1 MELRLALLICVLF
14 STPYVTVNERIASST
29 WTPSGDEIATQT
41 SQTSN
46 SRNGSLPESWDAVTP
61 DAQQLGRE
69 HTTSKS
75 TIQGDT
81 TPQLTTFSEEATKQ
95 ETFAST
101 SEGTADNVF
110 FSTSITPKNENN
122 TDFVQT
128 TVPIIP
134 GDSVWLVA
142 LDRSQLVLSVV
153 GFLANTVTFI
163 TLTRNGDMF
172 QYAIC
177 LLLKHQ
183 AVLDSLVCAMGTALL
198 LETPMWTTG
207 NDIVD
212 VVVCHVWHGQALF
225 WGTILLSV
233 WTLASIAIE
242 RYVAVCHPFH
252 HAQAQGQLAYRCIAA
267 MHVANLVLMCPSFLD
282 VHFENGVCLSEYLIQ
297 GETGEK
303 MFYAYSLVWFFAVYL
318 LPVTAYVYLYGSVII
333 ALYRRSKSA
342 DSSRSKV
349 TDSAQAIVTKTAIT
363 LTVIFMFAIGFDAW
377 AYVLGYTGVVE
388 YEFGSAKQKVG
399 VFFSVFNSII
409 NPFVYLAL
417 MSPFRVSLRKTFSCC
432 LKDNVLTGSHIEVS
446 ETSFEVS
453 SSKI

>member
-14 STPYVTVNERIASST
+14 STPCVTVNERIASPT
-29 WTPSGDEIATQT
+29 WTPSGEETTTQT
-41 SQTSN
+41 SHTSN
-46 SRNGSLPESWDAVTP
+46 SRNGSLRESWDAATP
-61 DAQQLGRE
+61 DARKLGRQ
-69 HTTSKS
+69 HTTSKP
-75 TIQGDT
+75 TIQGDMT
-81 TPQLTTFSEEATKQ
+81 LQLTTLSEEATRQ
-95 ETFAST
+95 ETFTST
-101 SEGTADNVF
+101 SEGTADNGLL
-110 FSTSITPKNENN
+110 STSITHKNENN

-128 TVPIIP
+128 TVPITP

-142 LDRSQLVLSVV
+142 LEQSQLVLSIV

-172 QYAIC
+172 QPAIR

-207 NDIVD
+207 NHIFD
-212 VVVCHVWHGQALF
+212 VVVCHLWHGQALF
-225 WGTILLSV
+225 WSVILLSV

-242 RYVAVCHPFH
+242 RYMAVCHPFRH
-252 HAQAQGQLAYRCIAA
+252 GQAQGQLAYRCIAA
-267 MHVANLVLMCPSFLD
+267 MHIANLVLICPSFLD
-282 VHFENGVCLSEYLIQ
+282 VHFNNGVCLSEYLIQ
-297 GETGEK
+297 GPTGEK
-303 MFYAYSLVWFFAVYL
+303 LFYAYSLVWFFAVYL

-333 ALYRRSKSA
+333 ALYRRREST

-363 LTVIFMFAIGFDAW
+363 LTVIFIFAIGFDAW

-409 NPFVYLAL
+409 NPFVYLVL

-432 LKDNVLTGSHIEVS
+432 LKDNVEAGSPTELSV
-446 ETSFEVS
+446 TSTAAS
-453 SSKI
+453 SSNI